1 MQANIFMLISIKTLP
16 NYYADIVKDELNV
29 KNVVLGAEMKD
40 YVHFEIKP
48 NLPVLG
54 REYGKLIPKIRE
66 KIESFN
72 QMDLAIKIQNGG
84 SEFIEIEDN
93 QIELS
98 QENLLITMQGKDG
111 FAFSGIGELGVV
123 LDTHITP
130 ELKEEGFLREILS
143 KVQNL
148 RKESGFEVMDNIN
161 IYVAENPMLEEIV
174 KKYEDIIKHDTLTKN
189 IFYNEQDV
197 NYTEVQ
203 INSEKLRIFV
213 EVIK

>member
-1 MQANIFMLISIKTLP
+1 M
-16 NYYADIVKDELNV
+16 
-29 KNVVLGAEMKD
+29 
-40 YVHFEIKP
+40 
-48 NLPVLG
+48 
-54 REYGKLIPKIRE
+54 
-66 KIESFN
+66 
-72 QMDLAIKIQNGG
+72 
-84 SEFIEIEDN
+84 
-93 QIELS
+93 
-98 QENLLITMQGKDG
+98 
-111 FAFSGIGELGVV
+111 
-123 LDTHITP
+123 
-130 ELKEEGFLREILS
+130 S